1 MKSNILLFIVFSII
15 SENAFCQPLENSVSI
30 VGKWLRMTPSGPVSL
45 DFKDE
50 GLVEVDFGNDN
61 NTDVVSGFIVEKEI
75 IKFTDKEGSMCP
87 EGGVYK
93 LEVTDYYLSFDIV
106 DDMCGGRIKMTM
118 GFWVR
123 EDFKEVL
130 EELSAKIQESNDP
143 ELNLARARVF
153 LATGN
158 PQQAKEDLDTYLQKN
173 TTDARAYVNRAGT
186 RFPTDMKGV
195 LNDCDKAI
203 SLEPGNKNAWFL
215 RGLAYYDL
223 GEKQK
228 ACDDFTRAIELG
240 FSVLTIA
247 EEHRCREYW
256 DEEN

>member
-1 MKSNILLFIVFSII
+1 MKSSILLFIVLSII
-15 SENAFCQPLENSVSI
+15 SGMAFCQPVENSVSI

-61 NTDVVSGFIVEKEI
+61 NTDVVSGFNVEKEI
-75 IKFTDKEGSMCP
+75 ITFTDKDGSMCP

-93 LEVTDYYLSFDIV
+93 LEITDYYLSFDLV

-118 GFWVR
+118 GYWVR
-123 EDFKEVL
+123 PGFEEILDVL
-130 EELSAKIQESNDP
+130 SEKIQETDDP
-143 ELNLARARVF
+143 ELYLAKARIF

-158 PQQAKEDLDTYLQKN
+158 SQNARADLDVYLQEN
-173 TTDARAYVNRAGT
+173 PTDVRAYINRAGT
-186 RFPTDMKGV
+186 CFPADMKGV
-195 LNDCDKAI
+195 VDDCDKAI

-215 RGLAYYDL
+215 RGLAHYEL
-223 GEKQK
+223 GKKQQ

-240 FSVLTIA
+240 FSILKIA
-247 EEHRCREYW
+247 EEQRCRDFW
-256 DEEN
+256 KEEK